1 MWGKVMKKIL
11 VTGSNG
17 FVGKNT
23 VVALKEAKKYEILT
37 IDRNNTEEEL
47 KKSVLEADFIVHL
60 AGVNRPKDTKEFY
73 EGNGGLTE
81 KIVGFLREENKNTP
95 ILITSSTHAVLDND
109 YGKSKKQSED
119 ALIKYSDE
127 CGAKVYIF
135 RLPNLFGKWC
145 RPNYNSAVATF
156 CHNIAHDLDVW
167 VNDPAIE
174 LNLVYIDDVV
184 ASIIDIIEDENIVK
198 LSNLDEEVAV
208 TTTGA
213 SSIQIDKYYYEV
225 TTVYKRTLGNIVDS
239 LKMFRNM
246 RNSLLIP
253 DLSDGFNKALYS
265 TYLTYLE
272 EDDFSYYL
280 DKKEDNRGWLAE
292 LVKSEQFGQMFVSK
306 THPGITRGNH
316 WHHTKTEKFIVI
328 QGQAAIRFRKL
339 DEDKVIEYIVDG
351 EKPQVLDIPPGYTHS
366 IENIGQDE
374 VITLFWSNE
383 MFNPEKPDTYFLEV
397 NK

>member
-1 MWGKVMKKIL
+1 MKKIL

-127 CGAKVYIF
+127 CNAKVYIF

-145 RPNYNSAVATF
+145 KPNYNSAVATF

-184 ASIIDIIEDENIVK
+184 ASIIDVIEDENIVK

-246 RNSLLIP
+246 RKSLLIP

>member
-1 MWGKVMKKIL
+1 MKKIL

-23 VVALKEAKKYEILT
+23 VVALKEANKYEVLT
-37 IDRNNTEEEL
+37 IDRSNSEEEL
-47 KKSVLEADFIVHL
+47 KEATLNADFIVHL

-81 KIVGFLREENKNTP
+81 KIVGFLKENNKNTP

-127 CGAKVYIF
+127 CDAKVYIF

-145 RPNYNSAVATF
+145 KPNYNSAVSTF
-156 CHNIAHDLDVW
+156 CYNIAHDLDVW

-184 ASIIDIIEDENIVK
+184 ASIIDVIEDQNIIK
-198 LSNLDEEVAV
+198 LSNIDEEVAV
-208 TTTGA
+208 TTIGA

-246 RNSLLIP
+246 RKSLLIP

-272 EDDFSYYL
+272 KDDFSYYL

-292 LVKSEQFGQMFVSK
+292 LVKSPQFGQMFVSK

-328 QGQAAIRFRKL
+328 QGKAAIRFRKL

>member
-1 MWGKVMKKIL
+1 MKKIL

-23 VVALKEAKKYEILT
+23 VVALNETKKYEVIT
-37 IDRNNTEEEL
+37 IDRQNSEEEL
-47 KKSVLEADFIVHL
+47 RQATLKADFIVHL
-60 AGVNRPKDTKEFY
+60 AGVNRPKEASEFY

-81 KIVGFLREENKNTP
+81 KIVNFLKNENKNTP
-95 ILITSSTHAVLDND
+95 ILITSSTHAEVDND

-127 CGAKVYIF
+127 CNAKVYIF

-145 RPNYNSAVATF
+145 KPNYNSAVTTF
-156 CHNIAHDLDVW
+156 CYNIAHDLDVW
-167 VNDPAIE
+167 VNDPSIE
-174 LNLVYIDDVV
+174 LSLAYIDDVV
-184 ASIIDIIEDENIVK
+184 ESIVECIEGWNMI
-198 LSNLDEEVAV
+198 NLNEINEEVAL

-213 SSIQIDKYYYEV
+213 SCVQIDRYYYEV

-246 RNSLLIP
+246 RKSLLIP

-272 EDDFSYYL
+272 EEDFSYFL

-292 LVKSEQFGQMFVSK
+292 LVKSKQFGQMFVSK
-306 THPGITRGNH
+306 TYPGITRGNH

-328 QGQAAIRFRKL
+328 QGQANIRFRKI

-366 IENIGQDE
+366 IENTGQDE

>member
-1 MWGKVMKKIL
+1 MKKIL

-23 VVALKEAKKYEILT
+23 VVALKEAKKYEVLT

-47 KKSVLEADFIVHL
+47 KEAVLNSDFIVHL
-60 AGVNRPKDTKEFY
+60 AGVNRPKETKEFY
-73 EGNGGLTE
+73 EGNGELTE
-81 KIVGFLREENKNTP
+81 KIVSFLREENKNTP
-95 ILITSSTHAVLDND
+95 ILITSSTQAKLDND

-119 ALIKYSDE
+119 ILISYSED
-127 CGAKVYIF
+127 CNAKVYIF

-145 RPNYNSAVATF
+145 KPNYNSAVSTF
-156 CHNIAHDLDVW
+156 CYNIAHDLDVW
-167 VNDPAIE
+167 VKDPNIE

-184 ASIIDIIEDENIVK
+184 ESIIDSIEENNIVYINEI
-198 LSNLDEEVAV
+198 SEEV
-208 TTTGA
+208 TLNNIGA

-225 TTVYKRTLGNIVDS
+225 TNVYKRTLGNIVDS

-253 DLSDGFNKALYS
+253 DLSDSFNKALYS

-272 EDDFSYYL
+272 EDNFSYYL

-306 THPGITRGNH
+306 TRPGITRGNH

-328 QGQAAIRFRKL
+328 QGQAIIKFRKI
-339 DEDKVIEYIVDG
+339 DEEKVIEYIVDG
-351 EKPQVLDIPPGYTHS
+351 ERPQVLDIPPGYTHS

-383 MFNPEKPDTYFLEV
+383 MFNPEKTDTYFLEV

>member
-1 MWGKVMKKIL
+1 MKKIL

-23 VVALKEAKKYEILT
+23 VVALNEAKKYEVLT

-47 KKSVLEADFIVHL
+47 KKATLDADFIVHL
-60 AGVNRPKDTKEFY
+60 AGVNRPKETKEFY

-81 KIVGFLREENKNTP
+81 KIVGFLKEENKNTP

-119 ALIKYSDE
+119 ALVKYSDE
-127 CGAKVYIF
+127 CDAKVYIF

-145 RPNYNSAVATF
+145 RPNYNSAVSTF
-156 CHNIAHDLDVW
+156 CYNIAHDLDVW
-167 VNDPAIE
+167 VNDPSIE

-184 ASIIDIIEDENIVK
+184 AAIMDSIEDI
-198 LSNLDEEVAV
+198 
-208 TTTGA
+208 GA
-213 SSIQIDKYYYEV
+213 NSVQIDKYYYEV

-246 RNSLLIP
+246 RKSLLIP

-272 EDDFSYYL
+272 EDDFSYFL

-292 LVKSEQFGQMFVSK
+292 LVKSERFGQMFVSK

-328 QGQAAIRFRKL
+328 QGQANIRFRKI

-351 EKPQVLDIPPGYTHS
+351 ENPQVLDIPPGYTHS

>member
-1 MWGKVMKKIL
+1 MKKIL
-11 VTGSNG
+11 ITGSNG

-23 VVALKEAKKYEILT
+23 VVALKEANKYEVLT

-47 KKSVLEADFIVHL
+47 KQSVIDADFIVHL
-60 AGVNRPKDTKEFY
+60 AGVNRPKDNKEFY

-81 KIVGFLREENKNTP
+81 KIVGYLRENNKNTP

-127 CGAKVYIF
+127 CNAKVYIF

-156 CHNIAHDLDVW
+156 CYNIAHDLDVW
-167 VNDPAIE
+167 VNDPVIE
-174 LNLVYIDDVV
+174 LSLVYIDDVV
-184 ASIIDIIEDENIVK
+184 ASIIDCIEDENIIK
-198 LSNLDEEVAV
+198 LKNIDEEVAI

-213 SSIQIDKYYYEV
+213 SSIQRDKDCYEG

-246 RNSLLIP
+246 RKSLLIP

>member
-1 MWGKVMKKIL
+1 MKKIL

-127 CGAKVYIF
+127 CNAKVYIF

-145 RPNYNSAVATF
+145 KPNYNSAVATF

-167 VNDPAIE
+167 INDPAIE
-174 LNLVYIDDVV
+174 LNLVYIDDLV
-184 ASIIDIIEDENIVK
+184 ASIIDVIEDENIVK

-246 RNSLLIP
+246 RKSLLIP

>member
-1 MWGKVMKKIL
+1 MKKIL

-17 FVGKNT
+17 FVGKNI
-23 VVALKEAKKYEILT
+23 VVALNEIKKYEVIT
-37 IDRNNTEEEL
+37 IDRQNSEEEL
-47 KKSVLEADFIVHL
+47 KQATLNADFIVHL
-60 AGVNRPKDTKEFY
+60 AGVNRPKETSEFY
-73 EGNGGLTE
+73 EGNGRLTE
-81 KIVGFLREENKNTP
+81 KIVSFLKNENKNTP
-95 ILITSSTHAVLDND
+95 ILITSSTHAEIDND

-127 CGAKVYIF
+127 CNAKVYIF

-145 RPNYNSAVATF
+145 KPNYNSAVTTF
-156 CHNIAHDLDVW
+156 CYNIAHDLDVW
-167 VNDPAIE
+167 VNDPSIE
-174 LNLVYIDDVV
+174 LSLVYIDDVV
-184 ASIIDIIEDENIVK
+184 ESIVECIEYWNMI
-198 LSNLDEEVAV
+198 NLNEINEEVAL
-208 TTTGA
+208 TTTG
-213 SSIQIDKYYYEV
+213 SNCVQIDKYYYEV

-246 RNSLLIP
+246 RKSLLIP

-272 EDDFSYYL
+272 EDDFSYFL

-328 QGQAAIRFRKL
+328 QGQANIRFRKI

>member
-1 MWGKVMKKIL
+1 MKKIL

-37 IDRNNTEEEL
+37 IDRSNTEEEL
-47 KKSVLEADFIVHL
+47 KSSVLEADFIVHL
-60 AGVNRPKDTKEFY
+60 AGVNRPKETKEFY

-81 KIVGFLREENKNTP
+81 KIVGFLKEENKNTP

-127 CGAKVYIF
+127 CDAKVYIF

-156 CHNIAHDLDVW
+156 CYNIAHDLDVW
-167 VNDPAIE
+167 INNPAIE
-174 LNLVYIDDVV
+174 LSLVYIDDVV
-184 ASIIDIIEDENIVK
+184 ASIIDAIEEENIIK

-213 SSIQIDKYYYEV
+213 SSLQIDKYYYEV

-246 RNSLLIP
+246 RKSLLIP

-328 QGQAAIRFRKL
+328 QGQAAIRFRKI

-397 NK
+397 NR

>member
-1 MWGKVMKKIL
+1 MKKIL

-23 VVALKEAKKYEILT
+23 VVALKEANKYEVLT

-47 KKSVLEADFIVHL
+47 KQSVIDADFIVHL
-60 AGVNRPKDTKEFY
+60 AGVNRPKDNKEFY

-81 KIVGFLREENKNTP
+81 KIVGYLKENNKNTP

-119 ALIKYSDE
+119 VLIKYSDE
-127 CGAKVYIF
+127 CDAKVYIF

-156 CHNIAHDLDVW
+156 CYNIAHDLDVW

-174 LNLVYIDDVV
+174 LSLVYIDDVV
-184 ASIIDIIEDENIVK
+184 ASIIDCIEDENIIK
-198 LSNLDEEVAV
+198 LKNIDEEVAI
-208 TTTGA
+208 TITDA

-246 RNSLLIP
+246 RKSLLIP

>member
-1 MWGKVMKKIL
+1 MKKIL

-23 VVALKEAKKYEILT
+23 VVALKEANKYEILT
-37 IDRNNTEEEL
+37 IDRSNTEEEL
-47 KKSVLEADFIVHL
+47 KEAVLNADFIVHL
-60 AGVNRPKDTKEFY
+60 AGVNRPKETKEFY

-81 KIVGFLREENKNTP
+81 QIVGYLRDNNKNTP
-95 ILITSSTHAVLDND
+95 ILITSSTHAILDND

-127 CGAKVYIF
+127 CDAKVYIF

-145 RPNYNSAVATF
+145 RPNYNSAVSTF
-156 CHNIAHDLDVW
+156 CYNIAHDLDVW

-184 ASIIDIIEDENIVK
+184 ASIMDCIEETNIIKLKNI
-198 LSNLDEEVAV
+198 DEEVTI

-213 SSIQIDKYYYEV
+213 SNIQIDKYYYEV

-246 RNSLLIP
+246 RKSLLIP

-265 TYLTYLE
+265 TYLTYLD
-272 EDDFSYYL
+272 EDDFSYFL

>member
-1 MWGKVMKKIL
+1 MKKIL

-23 VVALKEAKKYEILT
+23 VVALKEANKYEILT
-37 IDRNNTEEEL
+37 IDRSNTEEEL
-47 KKSVLEADFIVHL
+47 KQRVLEADFIVHL
-60 AGVNRPKDTKEFY
+60 AGVNRPKETSEFY

-81 KIVGFLREENKNTP
+81 KIVGYLEENNKNTP

-127 CGAKVYIF
+127 CDAKVYIF

-145 RPNYNSAVATF
+145 RPNYNSAVSTF
-156 CHNIAHDLDVW
+156 CYNIAHDLDVW

-184 ASIIDIIEDENIVK
+184 ASIMDCIEETNIIKLKNI
-198 LSNLDEEVAV
+198 DEEVAI

-239 LKMFRNM
+239 LRMFRNM
-246 RNSLLIP
+246 RKSLLIP
-253 DLSDGFNKALYS
+253 DLSDDFNKALYS

-272 EDDFSYYL
+272 KDDFSYYL

>member
-1 MWGKVMKKIL
+1 MKKIL

-23 VVALKEAKKYEILT
+23 VVALNEAKKYEVLT
-37 IDRNNTEEEL
+37 IDRQNSEEEL
-47 KKSVLEADFIVHL
+47 RQATLKADFIVHL
-60 AGVNRPKDTKEFY
+60 AGVNRPKEASEFY

-81 KIVGFLREENKNTP
+81 KIISFLKNENKNTP
-95 ILITSSTHAVLDND
+95 ILITSSTHVEIDND

-127 CGAKVYIF
+127 CNAKVYIF

-145 RPNYNSAVATF
+145 KPNYNSAVTTF
-156 CHNIAHDLDVW
+156 CYNIAHDLDIW
-167 VNDPAIE
+167 VNDPSIE
-174 LNLVYIDDVV
+174 LSLVYIDDVV
-184 ASIIDIIEDENIVK
+184 ESIVECIEGWNVI
-198 LSNLDEEVAV
+198 NLNEINEEVAL
-208 TTTGA
+208 TTIG
-213 SSIQIDKYYYEV
+213 SSCVQIDTYYYEV

-246 RNSLLIP
+246 RKSLLIP

-272 EDDFSYYL
+272 EDDFSYFL

-328 QGQAAIRFRKL
+328 QGQANIRFRKI

>member
-1 MWGKVMKKIL
+1 MKKIL

-23 VVALKEAKKYEILT
+23 VVALKETKKYEVLT
-37 IDRNNTEEEL
+37 IDRENTEDEL
-47 KKSVLEADFIVHL
+47 KEAALSADFIVHL
-60 AGVNRPKDTKEFY
+60 AGVNRPQNTEEFY
-73 EGNGGLTE
+73 KGNGGLTE
-81 KIVGFLREENKNTP
+81 NIVKFLKGDNKNTP
-95 ILITSSTHAVLDND
+95 ILITSSTHALLDND
-109 YGKSKKQSED
+109 YGKSKKQSEE

-127 CGAKVYIF
+127 CDAKVYIF

-167 VNDPAIE
+167 VNDPDIE
-174 LNLVYIDDVV
+174 LSLVYVDDVV
-184 ASIIDIIEDENIVK
+184 ASIMDSIEDENIIK
-198 LSNLDEEVAV
+198 LSNLNEEVAV

-246 RNSLLIP
+246 KKSLLIP

-280 DKKEDNRGWLAE
+280 KKNEDNRGWLAE

-328 QGQAAIRFRKL
+328 QGQAAIRFRKI
-339 DEDKVIEYIVDG
+339 DKDKVIEYIVDG

>member
-1 MWGKVMKKIL
+1 MKKIL

-23 VVALKEAKKYEILT
+23 VVALNEAKKYEVLT
-37 IDRNNTEEEL
+37 IDRQNSEEEL
-47 KKSVLEADFIVHL
+47 REATLKADFIVHL
-60 AGVNRPKDTKEFY
+60 AGVNRPKEASEFY

-81 KIVGFLREENKNTP
+81 KIVGFLKNENKNTP
-95 ILITSSTHAVLDND
+95 ILITSSTHAEIDND
-109 YGKSKKQSED
+109 YGKSKKQSEY

-127 CGAKVYIF
+127 CNAKVYIF

-145 RPNYNSAVATF
+145 KPNYNSAVTTF
-156 CHNIAHDLDVW
+156 CYNIAHDLDVW
-167 VNDPAIE
+167 VNDPSIE
-174 LNLVYIDDVV
+174 LSLVYIDDVV
-184 ASIIDIIEDENIVK
+184 ESIVECIEGWNII
-198 LSNLDEEVAV
+198 NLNEINEEVAL
-208 TTTGA
+208 TTTE
-213 SSIQIDKYYYEV
+213 SNCVQIDKYYYEV
-225 TTVYKRTLGNIVDS
+225 TTVYKSTLGNIVDS

-246 RNSLLIP
+246 RKSLLIP

-272 EDDFSYYL
+272 EDDFSYFL

-328 QGQAAIRFRKL
+328 QGQANIRFRKI
-339 DEDKVIEYIVDG
+339 DEDKIIEYIVDG

-383 MFNPEKPDTYFLEV
+383 MFNPEKTDTYFLEV

>member
-1 MWGKVMKKIL
+1 MKKIL

-23 VVALKEAKKYEILT
+23 VIALKETNKYEILT
-37 IDRNNTEEEL
+37 IDRSNTEDEL
-47 KKSVLEADFIVHL
+47 KKAVLDADFIVHL
-60 AGVNRPKDTKEFY
+60 AGINRPKEIKEFY
-73 EGNGGLTE
+73 EGNGKLTE
-81 KIVGFLREENKNTP
+81 KIVDFLKKENKNTP
-95 ILITSSTHAVLDND
+95 ILMTSSIHAELDND

-119 ALIKYSDE
+119 ALVKYSDDYN
-127 CGAKVYIF
+127 AKVYIF

-145 RPNYNSAVATF
+145 KPNYNSAVSTF
-156 CHNIAHDLDVW
+156 CYNIAHDLDVW
-167 VNDPAIE
+167 VKDPQIE

-184 ASIIDIIEDENIVK
+184 ASIIESIEKNTVSSSEDISANSDVYGN
-198 LSNLDEEVAV
+198 
-208 TTTGA
+208 
-213 SSIQIDKYYYEV
+213 SIKIDKYYYEV

-246 RNSLLIP
+246 KKSLLIP

-328 QGQAAIRFRKL
+328 QGQAIIKFRKI

>member
-1 MWGKVMKKIL
+1 MNIL
-11 VTGSNG
+11 ITGAAG
-17 FVGKNT
+17 FVGKNLT
-23 VVALKEAKKYEILT
+23 AALEAIRDGKDRRFPDLT
-37 IDRNNTEEEL
+37 IGEIYRYDMDST
-47 KKSVLEADFIVHL
+47 EADLENACQKADFVFNL
-60 AGVNRPKDTKEFY
+60 AGVNRPQNQEEFMQGNFGFASTLLDTLKKH
-73 EGNGGLTE
+73 N
-81 KIVGFLREENKNTP
+81 NKCP
-95 ILITSSTHAVLDND
+95 VMLSSSIQAKLDND

-127 CGAKVYIF
+127 CGAKLYIF

-167 VNDPAIE
+167 INDPAIE
-174 LNLVYIDDVV
+174 LNLVYIDDLV

-246 RNSLLIP
+246 RKSLLIP

-280 DKKEDNRGWLAE
+280 DKKEDT
-292 LVKSEQFGQMFVSK
+292 SS
-306 THPGITRGNH
+306 
-316 WHHTKTEKFIVI
+316 
-328 QGQAAIRFRKL
+328 QG
-339 DEDKVIEYIVDG
+339 KVIGI
-351 EKPQVLDIPPGYTHS
+351 K
-366 IENIGQDE
+366 
-374 VITLFWSNE
+374 
-383 MFNPEKPDTYFLEV
+383 K
-397 NK
+397 K

>member
-1 MWGKVMKKIL
+1 MKKIL

-23 VVALKEAKKYEILT
+23 VVALKEANKYEILT
-37 IDRNNTEEEL
+37 IDRSNSEEEL
-47 KKSVLEADFIVHL
+47 KQATLSADFIVHL
-60 AGVNRPKDTKEFY
+60 AGINRPKETKEFY
-73 EGNGGLTE
+73 EGNGELTE
-81 KIVGFLREENKNTP
+81 KIVGYLKENNKNTP

-127 CGAKVYIF
+127 CDAKVYIF

-145 RPNYNSAVATF
+145 RPNYNSAVSTF

-184 ASIIDIIEDENIVK
+184 ASIIDCIEETNIIKLKNI
-198 LSNLDEEVAV
+198 DEEVAI

-246 RNSLLIP
+246 RKSLLIP
-253 DLSDGFNKALYS
+253 DLSDGFNKVLYS

>member
-1 MWGKVMKKIL
+1 MKKIL

-127 CGAKVYIF
+127 CNAKVYIF

-145 RPNYNSAVATF
+145 KPNYNSAVATF

-174 LNLVYIDDVV
+174 LNLVYIDDLV

-213 SSIQIDKYYYEV
+213 SSLQIDKYYYEV

>member
-1 MWGKVMKKIL
+1 MKKIL

-23 VVALKEAKKYEILT
+23 VVALNEAKKYEVLT
-37 IDRNNTEEEL
+37 IDRQNSEEEL
-47 KKSVLEADFIVHL
+47 RQATLKADFIVHL
-60 AGVNRPKDTKEFY
+60 AGVNRPKEASEFY

-81 KIVGFLREENKNTP
+81 KIVSFLKNENKNTP
-95 ILITSSTHAVLDND
+95 ILITSSTHVEIDND

-127 CGAKVYIF
+127 CNAKVYIF

-145 RPNYNSAVATF
+145 KPNYNSAVTTF
-156 CHNIAHDLDVW
+156 CYNIAHNLDIW
-167 VNDPAIE
+167 VNDPSIE
-174 LNLVYIDDVV
+174 LSLVYIDDVV
-184 ASIIDIIEDENIVK
+184 ESIVECIEGCNVI
-198 LSNLDEEVAV
+198 NLNEINEEVAL
-208 TTTGA
+208 TTTG
-213 SSIQIDKYYYEV
+213 SSCVQIDKYYYEV

-246 RNSLLIP
+246 RKSLLIP

-272 EDDFSYYL
+272 EDDFSYFL

-328 QGQAAIRFRKL
+328 QGQANIRFRKI

>member
-1 MWGKVMKKIL
+1 MKKIL

-23 VVALKEAKKYEILT
+23 VVALNETKKYEVIT
-37 IDRNNTEEEL
+37 IDRQNSEEEL
-47 KKSVLEADFIVHL
+47 RQATLKADFIVHL
-60 AGVNRPKDTKEFY
+60 AGVNRPKEASEFY

-81 KIVGFLREENKNTP
+81 KIVNFLKNENKNTP
-95 ILITSSTHAVLDND
+95 ILITSSTHAEVDND

-127 CGAKVYIF
+127 CNAKVYIF

-145 RPNYNSAVATF
+145 KPNYNSAVTTF
-156 CHNIAHDLDVW
+156 CYNIAHDLDVW
-167 VNDPAIE
+167 VNDPSIE
-174 LNLVYIDDVV
+174 LSLVYIDDVV
-184 ASIIDIIEDENIVK
+184 ESIVECIEGWNMI
-198 LSNLDEEVAV
+198 NLNEINEEVAL

-213 SSIQIDKYYYEV
+213 SCVQIDRYYYEV

-246 RNSLLIP
+246 RKSLLIP

-272 EDDFSYYL
+272 EDDFSYFL

-328 QGQAAIRFRKL
+328 QGQANIRFRKI
-339 DEDKVIEYIVDG
+339 DGEKVIEYIVDG

-383 MFNPEKPDTYFLEV
+383 MFNPKNPDTYFLEV

>member
-1 MWGKVMKKIL
+1 MKKIL

-167 VNDPAIE
+167 INDPAIE

-184 ASIIDIIEDENIVK
+184 ASIIDVIEDENIVK

>member
-1 MWGKVMKKIL
+1 MKKIL

-23 VVALKEAKKYEILT
+23 VVALKEANKYEILT
-37 IDRNNTEEEL
+37 IDRNNTDEEL
-47 KKSVLEADFIVHL
+47 KEAVLNTDFIVHL
-60 AGVNRPKDTKEFY
+60 AGVNRPKDAKEFY

-81 KIVGFLREENKNTP
+81 KIVGYLKENKKNTP

-119 ALIKYSDE
+119 VLIKYSDE
-127 CGAKVYIF
+127 CDAKVYIF

-156 CHNIAHDLDVW
+156 CYNIAHDLDVW
-167 VNDPAIE
+167 VNDPVIE
-174 LNLVYIDDVV
+174 LSLVYIDDVV
-184 ASIIDIIEDENIVK
+184 ASIIDCIEDENIIK
-198 LSNLDEEVAV
+198 LKNIDEEVNV
-208 TTTGA
+208 NTTGA

-246 RNSLLIP
+246 RKSLLIP

-272 EDDFSYYL
+272 ENDFSYYL

-328 QGQAAIRFRKL
+328 QGQAAIRFRKI

-374 VITLFWSNE
+374 IITLFWSNE